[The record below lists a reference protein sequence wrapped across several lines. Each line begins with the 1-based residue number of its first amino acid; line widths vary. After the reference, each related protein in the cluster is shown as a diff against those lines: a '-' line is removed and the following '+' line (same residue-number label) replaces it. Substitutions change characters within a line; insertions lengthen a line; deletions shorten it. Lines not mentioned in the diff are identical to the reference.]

1 MNGSLAFLQDN
12 ERRALAD
19 YVGRLLAAEGQ
30 RIQNVFLFGSKARG
44 DANVDSDLDVLVI
57 VDCYDSQTDHLVTKT
72 AARVSLE
79 YDTLLNTHIVA
90 ADRWDQMRRWSATL
104 WRQVERDGVPL
115 LPESTLA

>member
-12 ERRALAD
+12 ERQALAE
-19 YVGRLLAAEGQ
+19 YVGRLLSTEGQ
-30 RIQNVFLFGSKARG
+30 RIQNVVLFGSKARG
-44 DANVDSDLDVLVI
+44 DADADSDLDVRVI
-57 VDCYDSQTDHLVTKT
+57 IDRYDSQTDYLVTKT

-90 ADRWDQMRRWSATL
+90 AGRWAEMRRWAATL
-104 WRQVERDGVPL
+104 WRKVQRDGVLL